1 MLTGLIERLL
11 GVKRGEFERR
21 QREFIETM
29 GNKYLIVGLG
39 NAGRDYRGNR
49 HNVGF
54 MLVDLLAQQHNIP
67 LTRVQNRA
75 IVGFG
80 QIGGEAAVLAKP
92 QTMMNLSGDAIGPLA
107 NFYKIA
113 PEQIIVAYDD
123 LDLATGQLR
132 LRKTGGAGGHNGMR
146 SLINHL
152 GKDFI
157 RVRIGI
163 GRPPGKMPAAAYV
176 LQDFGR
182 DEREIIDVTLA
193 EAADAVITILRD
205 GPDTAMNRHNQ
216 RTTTPGETQTKA

>member
-1 MLTGLIERLL
+1 MS
-11 GVKRGEFERR
+11 
-21 QREFIETM
+21 
-29 GNKYLIVGLG
+29 NKYLIVGLG

-54 MLVDLLAQQHNIP
+54 MLVDLLAQQYAIP

-80 QIGGEAAVLAKP
+80 QIVGEAVVLAKP

-107 NFYKIA
+107 KFYKID
-113 PEQIIVAYDD
+113 PQQIIVAYDD
-123 LDLATGQLR
+123 LDLAMGQLR

-152 GKDFI
+152 GNDFN

-176 LQDFGR
+176 LQDFAR

-193 EAADAVITILRD
+193 EAADAIVTILRD
-205 GPDTAMNRHNQ
+205 GPDNAMNQHNQ
-216 RTTTPGETQTKA
+216 RSVTPGDTQPSS